1 MARQGDNQIQPA
13 ARPVQAFI
21 EPVRVSVVEPARPVQ
36 LPGFGQP
43 QTVQQGATP
52 NVQGANGF
60 ERLAGNLEA
69 FNRQLTP
76 LLQQMGL
83 RYADQQMQQGEAR
96 ARAEAL
102 RGMAQNDAAMEKAE
116 QDRAKANRALAKR
129 DPAAA
134 GIMALLNPYDQ
145 IGYERGKAKL
155 AGAEVSVGL
164 PEYIRQNAGSID
176 YTQPDQGQGA
186 VRRLADTFTA
196 DLMQRYGLTADNPM
210 AQRFVVPEVEK
221 AREKVGLQIARDRS
235 DALKGQR
242 IQQTAALIRGIYD
255 QAQSANVVEFAGQT
269 YSRNDP
275 TPERRALFAYALRA
289 RMQEVLGMATKSGV
303 MPGEGREIQQ
313 KVWDSL
319 NAQGWYGR
327 EGLRALV
334 NSLDS
339 TDKVLDANGREVLDP
354 RTGKPV
360 YHTLGSIYQ
369 QADIDNEIKYKA
381 AMAAS
386 RRIDREDE
394 SSKFEKFIYDRI
406 GKYPTP
412 GPEREAARTLAIAE
426 YWNANAKRLDGIGWS
441 KVNLIKIAQ
450 DVGKLTSEVYFEDQP
465 DPDMPE
471 RALAALSQVR
481 GSSWNARDAY
491 RYGEQVAQHYRDP
504 AQRGK
509 FLIRWNAEVAKL
521 DKENSSMAGYKEPR
535 DSTINNWVNT
545 NLNSYYGP
553 SSQRNQGD
561 RSASRSLQWQAA
573 VPYVNAVLMQE
584 EAKKKSRL
592 SDAEVRKIT
601 ADALGKYGSGP
612 NGKEQKDYL
621 FPGSTMTQ
629 TPGITP
635 RTKPQ
640 NHGYGPAPGPSRST
654 GAAPA
659 TTPMPVQVFDI
670 NQLDAIPD
678 RKIVLRNYEKQ
689 AVLSAGGLKALVDA
703 VAGDRPFPK
712 AFEKAWRDAGAPN
725 AGEFIMRQLERYPG
739 VFELPPQLQRKIQL
753 RAAAE
758 AGASDYMLS
767 LQATQQ
773 RFPQLASVVGGLLDV
788 VTGARPV
795 SAAMQ
800 FEDGGGGTVSH
811 PTLSRLASGRMV
823 EAPMGKC
830 VTAVLNTLQAN
841 GLPNPQAA
849 GGDVGNNPRGLAS
862 QLIRQYGWQPL
873 PGLGQEQ
880 IIRSPYGTFAAN
892 VIPERDYLAAVQ
904 AGRIPSGALVFS
916 TRHGTWQGTSPGSR
930 GYDVAVARN
939 GGRNLWNGY
948 LSGAD
953 VYSGASKWRMVL
965 VPKGSTASPLA
976 QN

>member
-1 MARQGDNQIQPA
+1 MARQGDNQIQSA

-21 EPVRVSVVEPARPVQ
+21 EPVRVNVVEPARPAQ
-36 LPGFGQP
+36 LPGFGQL
-43 QTVQQGATP
+43 QTVQQGETP
-52 NVQGANGF
+52 SVQGFNRF
-60 ERLAGNLEA
+60 EQLAGNLEA

-83 RYADQQMQQGEAR
+83 QYADQQLREGEAR

-102 RGMAQNDAAMEKAE
+102 RGMAQNDVAMEKAE
-116 QDRAKANRALAKR
+116 QDRNKANRALAKR

-134 GIMALLNPYDQ
+134 GIMALLNPYEQ
-145 IGYERGKAKL
+145 IGYERGKARL
-155 AGAEVSVGL
+155 AGAEVAVGL
-164 PEYIRQNAGSID
+164 PEYVRQNAGRID
-176 YTQPDQGQGA
+176 YTTPDQGQGA
-186 VRRLADTFTA
+186 VRQLADEFTGS
-196 DLMQRYGLTADNPM
+196 LMQRYGLTPDNPM
-210 AQRFVVPEVEK
+210 AQRFVLPEVEK
-221 AREKVGLQIARDRS
+221 ARERVGLDVAKDRS
-235 DALKGQR
+235 DFLKGQR
-242 IQQTAALIRGIYD
+242 IDQTTALIRNIYD
-255 QAQSANVVEFAGQT
+255 QAQSAGVVEFGGQT

-275 TPERRALFAYALRA
+275 TPERRQLFTYALRA
-289 RMQEVLGMATKSGV
+289 RMQELMAGAAMAGV
-303 MPGEGREIQQ
+303 MPGDGREIQR
-313 KVWDSL
+313 KVYQSL

-327 EGLRALV
+327 EGLRELV

-339 TDKVLDANGREVLDP
+339 TDKVLDANGKEVLDP
-354 RTGKPV
+354 RTGRPT
-360 YHTLGSIYQ
+360 YLTLGSIYQ
-369 QADIDNEIKYKA
+369 QEDIDNAIKYKA

-412 GPEREAARTLAIAE
+412 GPDREAARTLAIAE
-426 YWNANAKRLDGIGWS
+426 YWNANKEKLSAAGLTVVDLHKT
-441 KVNLIKIAQ
+441 AQ
-450 DVGKLTSEVYFEDQP
+450 EIGKLTSELYFEDQP

-471 RALAALSQVR
+471 RALANLSRVR
-481 GSSWNARDAY
+481 GSDWNARDAY

-521 DKENSSMAGYKEPR
+521 DKENSSMTGYKEPR
-535 DSTINNWVNT
+535 DSAVNSWVNA

-553 SSQRNQGD
+553 SSVRNQGD

-573 VPYVNAVLMQE
+573 IPYVNAVLMQE

-592 SDAEVRKIT
+592 TDAEVRKIT

-612 NGKEQKDYL
+612 DGKQQKDYL
-621 FPGSTMTQ
+621 FPGSTLTD

-635 RTKPQ
+635 RTKPR
-640 NHGYGPAPGPSRST
+640 NHGVGPAPGPARST

-659 TTPMPVQVFDI
+659 TTPAPPPVYDI

-689 AVLSAGGLKALVDA
+689 AVLSAGGLKALIDA

-739 VFELPPQLQRKIQL
+739 VFELPPQLQRKIQK

-767 LQATQQ
+767 LQAAQQ

-800 FEDGGGGTVSH
+800 FEGSGGGAVSH